1 MKAKLSS
8 KLRSFQN
15 DRRGTTSLLFA
26 AGLLTAMIVTAAAVD
41 YSTAVNARARLQAGV
56 DSATLAAAKQGALNP
71 STYIND
77 VSALKTAAQAF
88 LTADDANATISD
100 FHACLV
106 SGGDCTTSSGQTLQ
120 VGQFYAQGT
129 TTYTPFFN
137 NVTWLPGSNSQTIT
151 SSATVG
157 ASLQWPQQITMNLLG
172 AKGWYYKT
180 VTLYALPFANGSA
193 ASSYSSLA
201 TWTYQPINLANASGS
216 YNVNIGSDPANG
228 MTNLTLAELGSG
240 YGTLTGPASVNLGQY
255 ADFFMVESVMQGPC
269 SPATPWMPGNWSSN
283 TYAFPGACYATQAAA
298 NSGLASTI
306 QSNCG
311 SAPSRSSRNYQSELT
326 TYNNCVATYTPVQES
341 VGWTVCSESELNQ
354 GSNPAYSSYN
364 AICNPNTGSNA
375 SYNSSNTQPWQFIFV
390 NFLPTES
397 YTNANVFSTSA
408 LVQLTSGSSPTTL
421 FPCGQTVGHEWED
434 GGSIVGTSYST
445 ALSSAENASTT
456 PQQDFFYTVST
467 TCGPEPGV
475 YASGYFSSQTAAY
488 GLAPQLVH

>member
-8 KLRSFQN
+8 NLRSLGN
-15 DRRGTTSLLFA
+15 DRSGTTSLMFA
-26 AGLLTAMIVTAAAVD
+26 GGLLAAIIVTAAAVD
-41 YSTAVNARARLQAGV
+41 YSTAVNSRARLQAGV
-56 DSATLAAAKQGALNP
+56 DSATLAAAKQGAANP
-71 STYIND
+71 SAYLTSD
-77 VSALKTAAQAF
+77 AALKTAAQAY
-88 LTADDANATISD
+88 LAANDANATISD

-137 NVTWLPGSNSQTIT
+137 NVTWLPGSNSQTLT
-151 SSATVG
+151 TSATAG
-157 ASLQWPQQITMNLLG
+157 ANLQWPQQITMSLLG

-180 VTLYALPFANGSA
+180 VTLYVLPYANGSA
-193 ASSYSSLA
+193 ASSYTALA

-216 YNVNIGSDPANG
+216 YNLNIGSDPANG

-269 SPATPWMPGNWSSN
+269 SPATPWLPGNWTSN
-283 TYAFPGACYATQAAA
+283 TYTFPAACYATQAAA
-298 NSGLASTI
+298 NTGLTSTI

-311 SAPSRSSRNYQSELT
+311 SKPSSWNESAT
-326 TYNNCVATYTPVQES
+326 KTYNNCVATYTPVQES
-341 VGWTVCSESELNQ
+341 VGYNVCSESQ
-354 GSNPAYSSYN
+354 SSGGSGYASWN
-364 AICNPNTGSNA
+364 AICNPYTGSNA

-390 NFLPTES
+390 NFIPTES
-397 YTNANVFSTSA
+397 YQNTNVFSSSA
-408 LVQLTSGSSPTTL
+408 LVQLTSGASPTTM
-421 FPCGQTVGHEWED
+421 FPCGQTVGLEFED

-445 ALSSAENASTT
+445 ALASAENTSTA
-456 PQQDFFYTVST
+456 PQQDSFYSVST

-475 YASGYFSSQTAAY
+475 AASGYTSSQTAQY
-488 GLAPQLVH
+488 GVAPQLVQ